1 MNRGK
6 WSWCRRGMSTL
17 FSNFSDF
24 NTLTRHT
31 IGEKSS
37 HSGVQNNTR
46 AKRKINFA
54 NYFISYSRKPAHL
67 SNFSS
72 EQLTRVDS
80 HGPNKPTNHFTQM
93 KVIFRL

>member
-1 MNRGK
+1 MKRGK
-6 WSWCRRGMSTL
+6 WRWCRRGMSTL

-24 NTLTRHT
+24 NTLTRHTRQSGTALRVT

-54 NYFISYSRKPAHL
+54 NYFIGYSRKPAH
-67 SNFSS
+67 F
-72 EQLTRVDS
+72 
-80 HGPNKPTNHFTQM
+80 
-93 KVIFRL
+93 